1 MLTSTLRDVHDMS
14 PTSTGKVYCSAVVDT
29 YSRMVVGWTI
39 ADHMRSELVVDAVQ
53 MAI

>member
-1 MLTSTLRDVHDMS
+1 VGDRHHRAPNEH

-29 YSRMVVGWTI
+29 YSRMVVGWTV